1 MRFNTDKCYLIVLG
15 YKHDQIS
22 VNIGED
28 LIGEINDVKLLLI
41 TVEKDIK
48 FDKHILKLCGK
59 VN

>member
-48 FDKHILKLCGK
+48 FDKHVLKLCGK